1 MHHYKSGKNNFS
13 EADSSNLDLRMAD
26 EEIDRIFTHAT
37 RNHNDSPELVVEKDK
52 QMSLS
57 TLPSPPTSLPH
68 CEAKPSSQSEETLDW
83 EYKLPAPPTFRDDAR
98 SPQVTE
104 FGTVSIAN
112 FIDQAD
118 VKTFEPVKSLNK
130 TDLEKIIESEIRT
143 KESNVEDSLKLKS
156 FDSEENITN
165 QENKVSVSSRISDNK
180 QVQTSKMKQQSP
192 QMDLKN
198 EGPICLIGEEPN
210 AKLVT
215 NRVIINN
222 HRWSMADLT
231 SLEKKEYNNNIKS
244 SSTLQNFTIS
254 TYKDTKPFEVFE
266 DDSIKSSVGEKR
278 DRSKDDAVFRAPK
291 ARVKEP
297 NLSRTNSFSVE
308 SKASG
313 PMIKRSVSYVSLLA
327 ANMPRNSQPY
337 LAHLRQQENPWP
349 RLRKTTSELNIEDQ
363 GQYSYPILR
372 SIPFVLFAILLNLL
386 TTEDKRNTSDN

>member
-1 MHHYKSGKNNFS
+1 
-13 EADSSNLDLRMAD
+13 MAD

-37 RNHNDSPELVVEKDK
+37 RNHNDSPELVVDKDK
-52 QMSLS
+52 QMSLC

-68 CEAKPSSQSEETLDW
+68 CEAKPLSQGEEALDW
-83 EYKLPAPPTFRDDAR
+83 EYKLPAPLTFRDDAR
-98 SPQVTE
+98 SPQLTE

-112 FIDQAD
+112 LIEVAG
-118 VKTFEPVKSLNK
+118 VKTLEPVKSLNK

-143 KESNVEDSLKLKS
+143 KENNVEDSLKLKS
-156 FDSEENITN
+156 FDSDENITN
-165 QENKVSVSSRISDNK
+165 RESKVSSIPPKIPGNK
-180 QVQTSKMKQQSP
+180 QVQTPKLKKQSP
-192 QMDLKN
+192 LMELKN
-198 EGPICLIGEEPN
+198 EGPICLSSEERN
-210 AKLVT
+210 GKLVT
-215 NRVIINN
+215 NRLINNN

-231 SLEKKEYNNNIKS
+231 SLEKKEYNNNIKC

-337 LAHLRQQENPWP
+337 LAHLRQQEPPWS
-349 RLRKTTSELNIEDQ
+349 RLRKTTSELNIDDQ
-363 GQYSYPILR
+363 GQYSNPILR
-372 SIPFVLFAILLNLL
+372 LYTVCFVCCPAKFVVFVICLINYYYNFGYL
-386 TTEDKRNTSDN
+386 T

>member
-1 MHHYKSGKNNFS
+1 
-13 EADSSNLDLRMAD
+13 MAD

-37 RNHNDSPELVVEKDK
+37 RNHNDSPDLVVDKDK
-52 QMSLS
+52 QISLS

-68 CEAKPSSQSEETLDW
+68 CEAKPLSQGEEALDW

-98 SPQVTE
+98 SPQLTE

-112 FIDQAD
+112 LIEVAG
-118 VKTFEPVKSLNK
+118 VKTLEPVKSLNK
-130 TDLEKIIESEIRT
+130 TDLEKIIEGEIRT
-143 KESNVEDSLKLKS
+143 KENNVEDSLKLKS
-156 FDSEENITN
+156 FDSDENITN
-165 QENKVSVSSRISDNK
+165 RESKVSSIIPPKISGNK
-180 QVQTSKMKQQSP
+180 QVQTPKMKKQSP
-192 QMDLKN
+192 LMELKN
-198 EGPICLIGEEPN
+198 EGPICLSSEERN
-210 AKLVT
+210 GKLVT
-215 NRVIINN
+215 NRLINNN

-231 SLEKKEYNNNIKS
+231 SLEKKEYNNNIKC

-313 PMIKRSVSYVSLLA
+313 TMIKRSVSYVSLLA

-337 LAHLRQQENPWP
+337 LAHLRQQEPPWS
-349 RLRKTTSELNIEDQ
+349 RLRKTTSELNIDDQ
-363 GQYSYPILR
+363 GQYSNPILR
-372 SIPFVLFAILLNLL
+372 LYTVCFVCCPAKFVVFVIFLIYYFYNFGYL
-386 TTEDKRNTSDN
+386 T

>member
-1 MHHYKSGKNNFS
+1 
-13 EADSSNLDLRMAD
+13 MAD

-37 RNHNDSPELVVEKDK
+37 RNHNGSPELVVVEDDK

-68 CEAKPSSQSEETLDW
+68 CEAKPSPQGEEALDW
-83 EYKLPAPPTFRDDAR
+83 EYKLPAPPTFRDEAR
-98 SPQVTE
+98 SPSVTE
-104 FGTVSIAN
+104 FGTVTIAN
-112 FIDQAD
+112 LSDVAG
-118 VKTFEPVKSLNK
+118 VKTLEPIKSINK

-143 KESNVEDSLKLKS
+143 KESNVEDSLKSKS
-156 FDSEENITN
+156 ADSDENITN
-165 QENKVSVSSRISDNK
+165 RESKVSGVTIKIPVDKHIQPPKIINHSPLIKLKSEGLSVFSS
-180 QVQTSKMKQQSP
+180 
-192 QMDLKN
+192 
-198 EGPICLIGEEPN
+198 EEPN
-210 AKLVT
+210 VKLVT
-215 NRVIINN
+215 NRVINNN
-222 HRWSMADLT
+222 HRWSIADLT
-231 SLEKKEYNNNIKS
+231 SLEKKQNYNNINS

-266 DDSIKSSVGEKR
+266 DDSIKSSAGEKR

-337 LAHLRQQENPWP
+337 LAHLRQQEAPWQ
-349 RLRKTTSELNIEDQ
+349 RLRKTTSELNIDDQ
-363 GQYSYPILR
+363 GQYPDPLCIFPLFVFYYFMIFMSRLSTCCHSSKKRLR
-372 SIPFVLFAILLNLL
+372 NDSF
-386 TTEDKRNTSDN
+386 

>member
-1 MHHYKSGKNNFS
+1 
-13 EADSSNLDLRMAD
+13 MAD

-37 RNHNDSPELVVEKDK
+37 RNHNDSPELVVDKDK

-68 CEAKPSSQSEETLDW
+68 CEAKPLSQGEEALDW
-83 EYKLPAPPTFRDDAR
+83 EYKLPAPPTFRDDTR
-98 SPQVTE
+98 SPQLTE

-112 FIDQAD
+112 LIEVAG
-118 VKTFEPVKSLNK
+118 VKTLESLNK

-143 KESNVEDSLKLKS
+143 KENNVEDSLKLKS
-156 FDSEENITN
+156 FDSDENITN
-165 QENKVSVSSRISDNK
+165 RESKVSSIPPKISGNK
-180 QVQTSKMKQQSP
+180 QVQTPKMEKQSP
-192 QMDLKN
+192 LTELKN
-198 EGPICLIGEEPN
+198 KGPICLSSEERN
-210 AKLVT
+210 GKLVT
-215 NRVIINN
+215 NRLINN
-222 HRWSMADLT
+222 NQRWSMADLT
-231 SLEKKEYNNNIKS
+231 SLEKKEYNNNIKC

-337 LAHLRQQENPWP
+337 LAHLRQQEPPWS
-349 RLRKTTSELNIEDQ
+349 RLRKTTSELNIDDQ
-363 GQYSYPILR
+363 GQYSNPILR
-372 SIPFVLFAILLNLL
+372 LYTVCFVCCPAKFVLFVICLINYYYNF
-386 TTEDKRNTSDN
+386 R